1 MGEKA
6 SKVIVKAIAS
16 KLGVEATWSVVGK
29 TILTRVGG
37 IFAGIGAKIGA
48 TINMAIASAGGMQAI
63 IAAGTLI
70 AETLFAGITAAIA
83 GWNLGQWIN
92 EKITGEEIDMSFSEQ
107 MTEIKNSFSDGSWRE
122 ALKLWGEDI
131 YDGFLAVSES
141 EDELMKPVKDGLN
154 EVRGMFSDGQFG
166 EAMSLWGQ
174 DIYDGFLSVSQAQ
187 DNFMKPFKDK
197 YNEVKGLFTDGQF
210 GAAMGAWGDDIK
222 LKLNNVKDSFLLT
235 WDNIKLGVKSAWQA
249 TVDGLKEIW
258 NKFATWLNEKLSFDI
273 PPINIAGKEL
283 FGGTHIDLGKIPTFE
298 SGGYV
303 PKKYSLLMAG
313 ENGIPEIAGT
323 VGGKTAVAGGAEI
336 TGIKDAI
343 LQTSNSEMALMRQ
356 QNTLLQ
362 GILAKEFG
370 ISQSDIGKAARSYAK
385 DYNQR
390 TGKDAYSFA

>member
-29 TILTRVGG
+29 TILTKVGG

-122 ALKLWGEDI
+122 ALKLWGDDI
-131 YDGFLAVSES
+131 YNGFLAVSES
-141 EDELMKPVKDGLN
+141 EDQLMKPVKDGLN

-197 YNEVKGLFTDGQF
+197 FNEIKGLFSDGQF

-222 LKLNNVKDSFLLT
+222 LKLNSVKDSFLLT

-303 PKKYSLLMAG
+303 PKQYSLLMAG